1 MKLAQLGGIDLEY
14 AVEGVGEPVVL
25 VHAGAVADFFAPLVG
40 PLARSGRFRV
50 VHYHR
55 VGYGGSS
62 RPGGGDADMAEQAK
76 QCQALIQQLGIER
89 AHVVGHSSGGLIA
102 TQLALD
108 APEVVGT
115 LALLEPVDLEVPSA
129 AEFGQHAL
137 GPAFHQYASGD
148 KEGAVDAF
156 MRGVCSPDYRPLLDR
171 VLGPAAFQQAV
182 TDADTFFG
190 AEAPAGMQWHWDR
203 VDASRLSQP
212 LLAVVGADS
221 DTISP
226 VSTEGHQ
233 ALLRRF
239 PQAEPYVL
247 PGATHLLQ
255 LQNAEDLSAAL
266 TDFFDRH
273 PLNQRP

>member
-1 MKLAQLGGIDLEY
+1 VRKLHLRDALLGWRYGPSTSRIFPVQRGILAIPRLATRPYPLVDRGLALPCAMKLAHLGGVDLEY

-62 RPGGGDADMAEQAK
+62 RPGTGDADMAEQAR
-76 QCQALIQQLGIER
+76 QCQALLQQLDVER

-129 AEFGQHAL
+129 AEFGQQVL
-137 GPAFHQYASGD
+137 GPAFQRYAMGTRKKQSTPS
-148 KEGAVDAF
+148 
-156 MRGVCSPDYRPLLDR
+156 C
-171 VLGPAAFQQAV
+171 
-182 TDADTFFG
+182 
-190 AEAPAGMQWHWDR
+190 AGSAHPTTAHFSTGSWDR
-203 VDASRLSQP
+203 QPSSR
-212 LLAVVGADS
+212 
-221 DTISP
+221 
-226 VSTEGHQ
+226 
-233 ALLRRF
+233 R
-239 PQAEPYVL
+239 
-247 PGATHLLQ
+247 
-255 LQNAEDLSAAL
+255 
-266 TDFFDRH
+266 
-273 PLNQRP
+273 